1 MSEMSAKT
9 KILILTGALFASVIS
24 LITLLS
30 YFNFKE
36 ASVSSYT
43 QRLDTEALL
52 IADAVDQKVQRYFD
66 SMKLVTSHLS
76 LDAAG
81 KVDAPALTKQ
91 LKEMNESMGVMDT
104 YLGLKSGITFDPKG
118 EIANF
123 NAKEARREWYESSFS
138 KRGNIITTPYTSNNG
153 DFVIGLCVP
162 VTRSHQQVATFCIDL
177 PVDAITQ
184 YIASLTEENQLFV
197 TRADG
202 FILAAKQAE
211 LIGKN
216 LYEIRPTY
224 GEYKNTPGSRHYYEF
239 NGKEYFV
246 VNEKSGALGWM
257 FWAWDKQE
265 NIDEASHSNLMQG
278 LGIAAFLILVTLAV
292 TYYLITKLMYEP
304 IGGEPKEIE
313 ELVKRVARG
322 DLTMAGSGTGR
333 ETGVYAATLQMVANL
348 KNIVEGISGAAVQ
361 LNTSSEEMIDSASS
375 VNKSSEMQMI
385 QLEQASTAMNEMTV
399 TVDEVAR
406 NALEA
411 ANCAQ
416 VANDFSQQG
425 ISVVNSMNESISTLL
440 GGIEDVVN
448 VNEALEQETQ
458 SIGSILAVINGI
470 SEQTNLL
477 ALNAAIEAA
486 RAGEQGRGFAVV
498 ADEVRSLA
506 NRTKESTNEIQEMIT
521 RLQSEA
527 KRSLEMMQ
535 TNVEEA
541 QSTANKSAEANA
553 ALESIVQSVNTIQD
567 MNSQIATAAE
577 EQTNVA
583 AEINT
588 NVVEINDLAKV
599 TFDSS
604 EGNKQSASD
613 LTGVAKS
620 LNESVDVFTI

>member
-24 LITLLS
+24 LITLVS
-30 YFNFKE
+30 YINFKD

-43 QRLDTEALL
+43 NKLNTEAFL
-52 IADAVDQKVQRYFD
+52 IADAVDQKVNRYFD
-66 SMKLVTSHLS
+66 SLS
-76 LDAAG
+76 LVSTQLNLDANGQFNEAE
-81 KVDAPALTKQ
+81 LTKQ
-91 LKEMNESMGVMDT
+91 LSDMHELMGVLDT
-104 YLGLKSGITFDPKG
+104 YVGLRSGTTFGPTG
-118 EIANF
+118 EIPNF
-123 NAKEARREWYESSFS
+123 NARDAGREWYREGFAN
-138 KRGNIITTPYTSNNG
+138 KGNIVTTPYTSVQG
-153 DFVIGLCVP
+153 ELVLGLCVP
-162 VTRSHQQVATFCIDL
+162 VNRAHHQVATFCIDL

-184 YIASLTEENQLFV
+184 YITNLTEKNQLFV
-197 TRADG
+197 TREDG
-202 FILAAKQAE
+202 FILAAKQPE
-211 LIGKN
+211 WIGKN
-216 LYEIRPTY
+216 IFDVRPSY
-224 GEYKNTPGSRHYYEF
+224 REFKNTQSDSHAYELEGA
-239 NGKEYFV
+239 NYFV
-246 VNEKSGALGWM
+246 VNNRSADLGWM
-257 FWAWDKQE
+257 VWAWDKQE

-278 LGIAAFLILVTLAV
+278 LGIAVFLILVTLAV

-411 ANCAQ
+411 ATCAQ

-535 TNVEEA
+535 INVEEA

-577 EQTNVA
+577 EQTNVT

>member
-9 KILILTGALFASVIS
+9 KMLILIGTLFASVIS
-24 LITLLS
+24 LITLVS
-30 YFNFKE
+30 YFNFKD
-36 ASVSSYT
+36 ASVSSYANK
-43 QRLDTEALL
+43 LNTEGFL
-52 IADAVDQKVQRYFD
+52 IADAVDQKVNRYFD
-66 SMKLVTSHLS
+66 SLS
-76 LDAAG
+76 LVSTQLKLDENQQNFEAE
-81 KVDAPALTKQ
+81 LSKQ
-91 LKEMNESMGVMDT
+91 LSDMHESMGVLDT
-104 YLGLKSGITFDPKG
+104 YVGLRNGTTFGPDGQIP
-118 EIANF
+118 NF
-123 NAKEARREWYESSFS
+123 NALDQGREWYSAGFS
-138 KRGNIITTPYTSNNG
+138 NQGNIITTPYTSVSG
-153 DFVIGLCVP
+153 DLVIGLCVP
-162 VTRSHQQVATFCIDL
+162 VNRKHHQIATFCIDL

-184 YIASLTEENQLFV
+184 YITNLTEQNQLFV
-197 TRADG
+197 TREDG
-202 FILAAKQAE
+202 FILAAKKPE
-211 LIGKN
+211 WIGKN
-216 LYEIRPTY
+216 IFDLRPSY
-224 GEYKNTPGSRHYYEF
+224 REFKNTQSDSHTYEF
-239 NGKEYFV
+239 QGGNYFV
-246 VNEKSGALGWM
+246 VNNRSADLGWM
-257 FWAWDKQE
+257 VWAWDKQE
-265 NIDEASHSNLMQG
+265 NIYEASHSNLMQG
-278 LGIAAFLILVTLAV
+278 LVIAVFLILATLAV

-333 ETGVYAATLQMVANL
+333 ETGVYAATLQMVSNL
-348 KNIVEGISGAAVQ
+348 KNIVEGIGGAAIK
-361 LNTSSEEMIDSASS
+361 LNTSSEEMIETASS
-375 VNKSSEMQMI
+375 VNKSSENQMI

-406 NALEA
+406 NALQA
-411 ANCAQ
+411 ATCAQ
-416 VANDFSQQG
+416 EANDFSQQG
-425 ISVVNSMNESISTLL
+425 ISVVNSMNQSISTLL
-440 GGIEDVVN
+440 VGIEDVVN
-448 VNEALEQETQ
+448 VNETLEQETQ

-535 TNVEEA
+535 ANAEEA
-541 QSTANKSAEANA
+541 QSTANQSAEANA
-553 ALESIVQSVNTIQD
+553 ALESIVQSVSTIQD

-577 EQTNVA
+577 EQTHVA

-604 EGNKQSASD
+604 KGNKTKASE
-613 LTGVAKS
+613 LTEVASS
-620 LNESVDVFTI
+620 LNRSVELFNV